1 MSTGILSMSTGIPI
15 TVNWYTFYVNW
26 YTFGRLSRSLRIS
39 LDIQVHI
46 LARRGSLRE
55 STPDYPRE
63 GEQNLLSI
71 TLKQQQI

>member
-15 TVNWYTFYVNW
+15 TVNWHTFYVNW

-39 LDIQVHI
+39 LDIQVYI

-63 GEQNLLSI
+63 GEQNLVSI